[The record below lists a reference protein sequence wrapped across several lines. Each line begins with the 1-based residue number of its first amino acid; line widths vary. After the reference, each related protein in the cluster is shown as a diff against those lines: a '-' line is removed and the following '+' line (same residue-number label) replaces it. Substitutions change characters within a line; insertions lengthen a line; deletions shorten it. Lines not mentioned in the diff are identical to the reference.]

1 MQRFNMEVRKYRGVI
16 SPITATSIGQAT
28 QEKVE
33 RPFIRFRRMMEVSPK
48 KRIQGHCSNGNNIIT
63 I

>member
-28 QEKVE
+28 Q
-33 RPFIRFRRMMEVSPK
+33 
-48 KRIQGHCSNGNNIIT
+48 
-63 I
+63 